1 MVLQLWDTA
10 GQEGYEHIRV
20 LSYENTSCFIVCFNV
35 VEEVTFKNIS
45 VWLDELRSRA
55 PSAKILLVKKVKVNY
70 GLLFDN
76 NTGLFCINFTY

>member
-1 MVLQLWDTA
+1 MFHLLQEVVLQLWDTA

-55 PSAKILLVKKVKVNY
+55 PSAKILLVSETIKP
-70 GLLFDN
+70 
-76 NTGLFCINFTY
+76 T